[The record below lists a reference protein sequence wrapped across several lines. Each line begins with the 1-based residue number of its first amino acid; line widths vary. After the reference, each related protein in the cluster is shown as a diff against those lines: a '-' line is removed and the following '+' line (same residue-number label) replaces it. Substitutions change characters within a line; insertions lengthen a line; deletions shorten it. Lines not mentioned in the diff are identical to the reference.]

1 FLTSSQFGQTGTD
14 LSWLYSSPFV
24 RLMSRVARATWVR
37 GVLNSPRRYYNNS
50 VTSGSSQNTTAATS
64 IPARNIVLTFSE
76 RKFRD
81 PNDDASTV
89 LQAKGH
95 AKAAKNYTKTPKLDR

>member
-50 VTSGSSQNTTAATS
+50 VTSGSSQNTTAAAS

-76 RKFRD
+76 RKF
-81 PNDDASTV
+81 DDASDV
-89 LQAKGH
+89 QQAKSH
-95 AKAAKNYTKTPKLDR
+95 PKPAKNYTKTPKLDR